1 MLSLQLRSKYYFYS
15 ILLLV
20 WLQVNKC
27 IRICLFELHGSYINM
42 ESVYT
47 VHSWRQ
53 YIRDTVQL
61 YDIGQIIQQVVL
73 VCQNLADV
81 T

>member
-1 MLSLQLRSKYYFYS
+1 
-15 ILLLV
+15 
-20 WLQVNKC
+20 
-27 IRICLFELHGSYINM
+27 M

-73 VCQNLADV
+73 VCQKLADV

>member
-1 MLSLQLRSKYYFYS
+1 MASGKQVHSY
-15 ILLLV
+15 LLI
-20 WLQVNKC
+20 WNTWIIYQPG
-27 IRICLFELHGSYINM
+27 I
-42 ESVYT
+42 SVYST
-47 VHSWRQ
+47 QLKTRQ

-73 VCQNLADV
+73 VCQKLADV